1 MLSRIRKSA
10 RLPRSCRRVPV
21 SIEQKGSLSHEQIS
35 RTSSCLRLAFFSAV
49 LPLYKS
55 TDREQSTYNQPGTS
69 LRLQA
74 GNGSMMLLRLTGSS
88 VLYAQGVLDEIQG
101 TVIDFADLPLPC
113 PITMVTDMAKG
124 WTRVLHSDGEYELPT
139 LVPNSISVAVEAP
152 NFIYT
157 VRTGITLQAGQQAQI
172 DFKLETGDA
181 TQTIGIVVMP
191 SGYTPT
197 TAPGYSGRDPQN
209 RRTAFERPQLL
220 PTRAARSRRRST
232 HPRLVA
238 RFPRQRRP
246 ANLSASPSMPFL
258 DLEYPLN
265 ADCEHGVL
273 NYRGCIL
280 LTEFRKLRMP
290 RQGRGFLSAVQYA
303 RS

>member
-1 MLSRIRKSA
+1 
-10 RLPRSCRRVPV
+10 
-21 SIEQKGSLSHEQIS
+21 
-35 RTSSCLRLAFFSAV
+35 
-49 LPLYKS
+49 
-55 TDREQSTYNQPGTS
+55 
-69 LRLQA
+69 
-74 GNGSMMLLRLTGSS
+74 MMLLRLTGSS

-124 WTRVLHSDGEYELPT
+124 WTRVVHSDGGYERPP

-191 SGYTPT
+191 SGYTLT

-220 PTRAARSRRRST
+220 PTRAARSQRRST

-238 RFPRQRRP
+238 PFPRRRRP
-246 ANLSASPSMPFL
+246 ANLSAPPSMPFL

-273 NYRGCIL
+273 NYRDAFYSKNF
-280 LTEFRKLRMP
+280 EN
-290 RQGRGFLSAVQYA
+290 
-303 RS
+303 

>member
-1 MLSRIRKSA
+1 
-10 RLPRSCRRVPV
+10 
-21 SIEQKGSLSHEQIS
+21 
-35 RTSSCLRLAFFSAV
+35 
-49 LPLYKS
+49 
-55 TDREQSTYNQPGTS
+55 
-69 LRLQA
+69 
-74 GNGSMMLLRLTGSS
+74 MMLLRLAGSS
-88 VLYAQGVLDEIQG
+88 VLYAQGGLDEIQG
-101 TVIDFADLPLPC
+101 TVIDLADLPLP
-113 PITMVTDMAKG
+113 MVTDMAKG
-124 WTRVLHSDGEYELPT
+124 WTRVLHSDGEYELPP

-152 NFIYT
+152 NFIYN

-172 DFKLETGDA
+172 DFKLETGYA

-220 PTRAARSRRRST
+220 PTRAARPQRRST

-238 RFPRQRRP
+238 RFPRRRRP
-246 ANLSASPSMPFL
+246 ANLSAPPSMPFL

-265 ADCEHGVL
+265 VDCEHGVL
-273 NYRGCIL
+273 NYRGCLL